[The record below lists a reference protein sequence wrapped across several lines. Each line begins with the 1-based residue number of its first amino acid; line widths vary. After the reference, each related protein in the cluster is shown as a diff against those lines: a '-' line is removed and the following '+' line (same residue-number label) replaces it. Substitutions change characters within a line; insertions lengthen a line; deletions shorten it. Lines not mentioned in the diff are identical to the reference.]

1 MCNCV
6 SLFDFPFQ
14 IVRVHNQK
22 LQVNLMHAKV
32 APISRFVQ
40 LLLKALTQ
48 VRFWYYLVEI
58 CNFLKFFRFLLVLVG
73 GVKIVMRSVHML
85 LKVQVFCII
94 FDHFM

>member
-1 MCNCV
+1 MKFLRMPLN
-6 SLFDFPFQ
+6 

-48 VRFWYYLVEI
+48 IW
-58 CNFLKFFRFLLVLVG
+58 LLL
-73 GVKIVMRSVHML
+73 
-85 LKVQVFCII
+85 
-94 FDHFM
+94 